1 MHYMKLKFRTV
12 YLVTFCNMSPQGKN
26 DVVDM
31 NATIIL
37 FHAHDVVAN
46 KGVMTLTAFGEF
58 ESFVLKEEYG
68 VNKSS
73 FKPTI
78 ISNLISI

>member
-12 YLVTFCNMSPQGKN
+12 YLVTFSNMSPQGKF
-26 DVVDM
+26 DIVHM

-37 FHAHDVVAN
+37 LHAHDVIAN

-58 ESFVLKEEYG
+58 VTFVLKAEYG
-68 VNKSS
+68 VNKSL
-73 FKPTI
+73 FKTTI
-78 ISNLISI
+78 ISQLISI

>member
-1 MHYMKLKFRTV
+1 
-12 YLVTFCNMSPQGKN
+12 MSPQGKN
-26 DVVDM
+26 DVIHM

-37 FHAHDVVAN
+37 LHAHDVVAN

-58 ESFVLKEEYG
+58 ESFVLKAEYG

-73 FKPTI
+73 FKQTI
-78 ISNLISI
+78 INNLISI